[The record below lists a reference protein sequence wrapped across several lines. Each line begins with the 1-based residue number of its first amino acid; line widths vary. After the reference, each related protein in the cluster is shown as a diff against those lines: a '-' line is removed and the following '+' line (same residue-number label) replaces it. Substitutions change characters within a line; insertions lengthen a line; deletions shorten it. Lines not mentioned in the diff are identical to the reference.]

1 MAILTGQ
8 LSSSSSALGAI
19 RAKEQFDDAVLLA
32 DALDMNDPVED
43 IEATLAVLFA
53 FPKPIESPTPPPSS
67 PALRLRL
74 ATELGNS
81 HESGSQISAMDTRKH
96 LPSLEKRCTRL
107 SAVMVSCSRRLTSC
121 KVADLLPP
129 PPIFKR
135 KLVRLVLLDIL
146 RPARAAR
153 PTRCT
158 RSAGIN
164 VVFRIRLLGRLK
176 LLHQDL

>member
-53 FPKPIESPTPPPSS
+53 FPKPIDSPIPPPSS

-81 HESGSQISAMDTRKH
+81 HESGSQMSAMATRKH
-96 LPSLEKRCTRL
+96 LPSLEKDAL
-107 SAVMVSCSRRLTSC
+107 AL
-121 KVADLLPP
+121 A
-129 PPIFKR
+129 
-135 KLVRLVLLDIL
+135 
-146 RPARAAR
+146 
-153 PTRCT
+153 
-158 RSAGIN
+158 
-164 VVFRIRLLGRLK
+164 
-176 LLHQDL
+176 Q